1 MPKLDQVLETVLY
14 VDDLDRA
21 AMFYANVLGL
31 RSVFSDQR
39 LRAFAVGDRNM
50 LLLFRRGS
58 CLQTVRLSG
67 GTIPPHDGEGPV
79 HVAFAISADQLREWE
94 TCLHNHAIAI
104 EGRTQ
109 WSRGGTSLYFR
120 DPDGHLV
127 ELATPGLWE
136 IY

>member
-21 AMFYANVLGL
+21 ALFYANVLGL

-58 CLQTVRLSG
+58 CLQTVHLPG

-79 HVAFAISADQLREWE
+79 HVAFAISADQLQEWE
-94 TCLHNHAIAI
+94 MCLHEHAIAI

-109 WSRGGTSLYFR
+109 WSRGGKSLYFR